1 MTHDKQSEKN
11 QLADKIEEL
20 IAAQKKRNKLAKKQN
35 KLAAA
40 ELKQKQYTFEQTE
53 RLYLIEKSKLQPK
66 FKLNVTEFLLCE
78 PDYMNDPEQAGEA
91 KFLTDLGFD
100 IDERILRFQLN
111 LVEKEPYLRP
121 RLIVSQTNNKADGED
136 FAFSLTDKLYFLPF
150 SLLSMN
156 AEETAFDAYFVYQD
170 QTTLPVIQRY
180 RVSQRP
186 GSSLMRW
193 NATHEDTVFA
203 VNKESLTSLNSAEGC
218 AKLFVDRF

>member
-11 QLADKIEEL
+11 QLAAKIEEL

-40 ELKQKQYTFEQTE
+40 ELKHKQYTFEQTE
-53 RLYLIEKSKLQPK
+53 RLYLIEKSKLQPI
-66 FKLNVTEFLLCE
+66 FKLQVTEFLLCE

-91 KFLTDLGFD
+91 KFLTDLGFE
-100 IDERILRFQLN
+100 IDERILRFQVN

-121 RLIVSQTNNKADGED
+121 RLIVSQINNKADED

-150 SLLSMN
+150 NLLSMN
-156 AEETAFDAYFVYQD
+156 AEETAFDVYFVYQD
-170 QTTLPVIQRY
+170 QTTLPVIQRH

-193 NATHEDTVFA
+193 NATHEDTVFS
-203 VNKESLTSLNSAEGC
+203 VNKKSLNSLNSAEGC
-218 AKLFVDRF
+218 ARLFEDRF